1 MQIHNAKLTA
11 MNTIDFLDKLDLQA
25 EQRLILQDIGWQEY
39 LAIDSVLEE
48 VPGLRLT
55 YLEGLLEIM
64 TLSSTHEREKKA
76 IARLLE
82 MYAFVKNIDLH
93 GCGST
98 TYRSEAQKRGLE
110 PDECYCVGNLKDIP
124 DFAVE
129 VILTSGGID
138 KLEVYKGLGVAEVW
152 FWQDRK
158 FSVYFL
164 NSGEYQAIAHS
175 TFFPALDLELLANYV
190 QPDNQP
196 AAIREF
202 CDRLQTS

>member
-1 MQIHNAKLTA
+1 
-11 MNTIDFLDKLDLQA
+11 MNTIDSLEQLDLQT

-64 TLSSTHEREKKA
+64 TLSPAHEREKKA

-82 MYAFVKNIDLH
+82 MYAFIKNIDLH

-98 TYRSEAQKRGLE
+98 TYRSEAHKRGLE
-110 PDECYCVGNLKDIP
+110 PDECYCVGNLKDTP
-124 DFAVE
+124 DLAVE

-138 KLEVYKGLGVAEVW
+138 KLEIYKGLGVAEVW
-152 FWQDRK
+152 FWQNQK
-158 FSVYFL
+158 FLVYYL
-164 NSGEYQAIAHS
+164 NSGEYQAIANS
-175 TFFPALDLELLANYV
+175 TFFPELALDFLASYV
-190 QPDNQP
+190 QPDRQP
-196 AAIREF
+196 TAIREF
-202 CDRLQTS
+202 CDRLQKP